1 MRTITTDERQ
11 LILDVTGEG
20 LTPLPAAAL
29 EKDVFVTEVLQRLA
43 DIDAEG
49 IQLIFCGGTC
59 LSKAYGLIGRM
70 SEDIDFKVVLPT
82 GISRSQK
89 SRMLSHFKKHLIAL
103 LAAEWD
109 VMWDVRDVMWD
120 VSNRGKLC
128 ILSLVI
134 SDLFE

>member
-29 EKDVFVTEVLQRLA
+29 EKDVFVTEVLQRLT

-59 LSKAYGLIGRM
+59 LSKA
-70 SEDIDFKVVLPT
+70 
-82 GISRSQK
+82 SQ
-89 SRMLSHFKKHLIAL
+89 
-103 LAAEWD
+103 E
-109 VMWDVRDVMWD
+109 
-120 VSNRGKLC
+120 NRRGAFRE
-128 ILSLVI
+128 SQQGV
-134 SDLFE
+134 